1 MSFFSPAPL
10 PKSKLGF
17 YRKLSTAAGVH
28 VSPIALGGG
37 NIGNKWLDAGI
48 TGTNKDEAFK
58 LLDAYHDLGGNFID
72 TANAYQDGESEI
84 FIGEWMKSRGIRD
97 QIFVATKYTNSPEIR
112 DPNVAQKIQFSGN
125 SLKSMHV
132 GIEGSLKR
140 LNTSYIDLFY
150 VHWWDFTTSIPEL
163 MQALHGLVLARKV
176 LYLGISD
183 APAWVVTKANQ
194 YARDHALTQFSVYQ
208 GMWSILERSF
218 ERDIIPMA
226 RDEGIALAPWAV
238 LAGGKIRSDAEEER
252 RRQSGEKGRAH
263 YGGAQ
268 WERTEDQI
276 KVCRALE
283 KVAAEVGAKS
293 IGAVAIAYVL
303 HKTTFVF
310 PIIGGRKVEN
320 LLENIEALDIALTDE
335 HLKFLD
341 SIAPLDLG
349 FPHNLIGN
357 GFSTAIFN
365 NANGYPT
372 YWPAAKPISPAQ

>member
-1 MSFFSPAPL
+1 MYLHRPWFPS
-10 PKSKLGF
+10 
-17 YRKLSTAAGVH
+17 
-28 VSPIALGGG
+28 
-37 NIGNKWLDAGI
+37 
-48 TGTNKDEAFK
+48 
-58 LLDAYHDLGGNFID
+58 
-72 TANAYQDGESEI
+72 QDGESEL
-84 FIGEWMKSRGIRD
+84 FIGEWMQSRGIRD
-97 QIFVATKYTNSPEIR
+97 QIFLATKYTNSPAIR

-125 SLKSMHV
+125 SLKSMHL

-150 VHWWDFTTSIPEL
+150 L
-163 MQALHGLVLARKV
+163 MQALHGLVLSRKV

-252 RRQSGEKGRAH
+252 RRQSGEKGRAYYNGTH
-263 YGGAQ
+263 

-276 KVCRALE
+276 NDCKALE
-283 KVAAEVGAKS
+283 KVAVEVGAKS

-310 PIIGGRKVEN
+310 PIIGGRGVEN
-320 LLENIEALDIALTDE
+320 LLENIEALDIALTDK

-341 SIAPLDLG
+341 SVAPLDLG
-349 FPHNLIGN
+349 FPHNFIGD
-357 GFSTAIFN
+357 GLSTAMFN
-365 NANGYPT
+365 NANGHPA
-372 YWPAAKPISPAQ
+372 YWPAAKPISPAH

>member
-1 MSFFSPAPL
+1 MAFFSPAPL

-37 NIGNKWLDAGI
+37 NIGNKM
-48 TGTNKDEAFK
+48 KRFK

-72 TANAYQDGESEI
+72 TANAYPGA
-84 FIGEWMKSRGIRD
+84 FRD
-97 QIFVATKYTNSPEIR
+97 QIFVATKYTNSPAIR

-132 GIEGSLKR
+132 DSIL
-140 LNTSYIDLFY
+140 SYIDLFY

-163 MQALHGLVLARKV
+163 MQALHGLVLSRKV

-238 LAGGKIRSDAEEER
+238 LAGGRFALTLRKRPSPVF
-252 RRQSGEKGRAH
+252 GEKGAPTTVELNGSAPKTRSRSAGLLRRSQAKLGRRAS
-263 YGGAQ
+263 APF
-268 WERTEDQI
+268 
-276 KVCRALE
+276 
-283 KVAAEVGAKS
+283 
-293 IGAVAIAYVL
+293 AIAYVL

-310 PIIGGRKVEN
+310 PIIGGP
-320 LLENIEALDIALTDE
+320 LDIALTDE
-335 HLKFLD
+335 HLRFLD
-341 SIAPLDLG
+341 SVAPVGLG
-349 FPHNLIGN
+349 FPHNMIL
-357 GFSTAIFN
+357 FSN
-365 NANGYPT
+365 NANGHPA
-372 YWPAAKPISPAQ
+372 YWPAAKPISPAK